1 MKDQEILG
9 LMEAYSSMYVPQEL
23 TEEVE
28 IAAQYFYEM
37 GLNEDGVDILI
48 EELGVEEFANFVYDI
63 AEEYVLTEARAGGV
77 KIEPKLA
84 SGKEIKGKPKAA
96 SLKRLGAQKA
106 ARKEAEEN
114 ASESKPSGMKASLQ
128 RQSAVAAAANKQPK
142 KPGFLDRVA
151 NAVTKGIERHNAANK
166 SLSKAAS
173 ETGKTLSKVGQ
184 AASTVAKG
192 VASGVTGTAKLAGH
206 VVKKGLSEEV
216 EAWVNQL
223 VEEGYDL
230 SEYTWD
236 EMTEIYIAEAKI
248 DDVKYGTG
256 EKDSSRNS
264 YLSKNSPNV
273 RTDRN
278 KRFDSTAGKL
288 ATHSEVEGKRLS
300 KHFSGRGVKKEEVE
314 AWVNQLVEEGY
325 DLSEYSWDDMTEI
338 YIAEIKGIEGHI
350 NPNTGQSSYGLD
362 SGLAMTPRKR
372 METRANALQ
381 KRGEGKRANKI
392 RAVMKRPSMD
402 ESFDIYDVILSHL
415 LDEGYAESVDQAEVI
430 MVNMSEEWRESI
442 VEAQKPLP
450 KNKMWRQ
457 MVDKPNRTGEN
468 LYSKNNLK
476 MHSVI
481 KAHDAD
487 PKGEAEKAKAKSK
500 YTG

>member
-48 EELGVEEFANFVYDI
+48 EELGLEEFANFVYDI
-63 AEEYVLTEARAGGV
+63 AEDYILTEARAGGV

-96 SLKRLGAQKA
+96 SLKRLSAQKE
-106 ARKEAEEN
+106 ARKEAEEK

-128 RQSAVAAAANKQPK
+128 RQSAVAAAAKKQPK

-206 VVKKGLSEEV
+206 VAKKGLSEEV

-236 EMTEIYIAEAKI
+236 EMIEIYIAEAKI
-248 DDVKYGTG
+248 DDVKYGKG

-300 KHFSGRGVKKEEVE
+300 KHFSGRGVKKEQV
-314 AWVNQLVEEGY
+314 
-325 DLSEYSWDDMTEI
+325 
-338 YIAEIKGIEGHI
+338 
-350 NPNTGQSSYGLD
+350 
-362 SGLAMTPRKR
+362 
-372 METRANALQ
+372 
-381 KRGEGKRANKI
+381 
-392 RAVMKRPSMD
+392 
-402 ESFDIYDVILSHL
+402 DIYDIILSHL
-415 LDEGYAESVDQAEVI
+415 LDEGYAETQEQAEAI
-430 MVNMSEEWRESI
+430 MVNMSEDWRESI
-442 VEAQKPLP
+442 MEKREHDEPGEEDGNPDVRSHNRAVGYKSKPKQKYGSY
-450 KNKMWRQ
+450 
-457 MVDKPNRTGEN
+457 DKRDRGGSEED
-468 LYSKNNLK
+468 
-476 MHSVI
+476 H
-481 KAHDAD
+481 
-487 PKGEAEKAKAKSK
+487 EKALGLQNLIRSVQGGSVKKSV
-500 YTG
+500 

>member
-9 LMEAYSSMYVPQEL
+9 LMEAYSTMYAPQEL

-48 EELGVEEFANFVYDI
+48 EELGLEEFANFVYDI
-63 AEEYVLTEARAGGV
+63 AEDYVLTEARAGGV

-106 ARKEAEEN
+106 ARKEAEEK

-128 RQSAVAAAANKQPK
+128 RQSAVAAAAKKQPK

-151 NAVTKGIERHNAANK
+151 NAVSAGIERHNAANK
-166 SLSKAAS
+166 NLSRAAS
-173 ETGKTLSKVGQ
+173 ETGKTLSKVGK

-206 VVKKGLSEEV
+206 IAKKGLSEEV

-236 EMTEIYIAEAKI
+236 EMTEIYLDEANKAEKEL
-248 DDVKYGTG
+248 GLT
-256 EKDSSRNS
+256 SRERTRARN
-264 YLSKNSPNV
+264 LHQN
-273 RTDRN
+273 TDRPIFYAKKN
-278 KRFDSTAGKL
+278 NSLKDRSSSTINTAHKKMAAKRRETA
-288 ATHSEVEGKRLS
+288 V
-300 KHFSGRGVKKEEVE
+300 
-314 AWVNQLVEEGY
+314 
-325 DLSEYSWDDMTEI
+325 
-338 YIAEIKGIEGHI
+338 
-350 NPNTGQSSYGLD
+350 
-362 SGLAMTPRKR
+362 
-372 METRANALQ
+372 
-381 KRGEGKRANKI
+381 
-392 RAVMKRPSMD
+392 
-402 ESFDIYDVILSHL
+402 ESFDIYDLVLSHL
-415 LDEGYAESVDQAEVI
+415 LDEGYAESVEQAEVI

-500 YTG
+500 YKG

>member
-106 ARKEAEEN
+106 ARKEAEEK

-206 VVKKGLSEEV
+206 VAKKGLSEEV

-248 DDVKYGTG
+248 DDVKYGKG

-264 YLSKNSPNV
+264 YLSNNSPNV

-300 KHFSGRGVKKEEVE
+300 KHFSGRGVKQEQVD
-314 AWVNQLVEEGY
+314 LY
-325 DLSEYSWDDMTEI
+325 DI
-338 YIAEIKGIEGHI
+338 
-350 NPNTGQSSYGLD
+350 
-362 SGLAMTPRKR
+362 
-372 METRANALQ
+372 
-381 KRGEGKRANKI
+381 
-392 RAVMKRPSMD
+392 
-402 ESFDIYDVILSHL
+402 ILSHL
-415 LDEGYAESVDQAEVI
+415 LDEGYADTEQAAEAI
-430 MVNMSEEWRESI
+430 MVNMSEDWRESI
-442 VEAQKPLP
+442 VEEVLDERNRGEEGMSDREVSRRRNLGGNTRSKVSSSSLGDHGPQGAIQKFHSI
-450 KNKMWRQ
+450 KSKQRQ
-457 MVDKPNRTGEN
+457 ELHKTARGVRGDTGE
-468 LYSKNNLK
+468 SGG
-476 MHSVI
+476 
-481 KAHDAD
+481 
-487 PKGEAEKAKAKSK
+487 KGRYEANKDHTDGYPSITKRGQGPS
-500 YTG
+500 

>member
-48 EELGVEEFANFVYDI
+48 EELGLEEFANFVYDI
-63 AEEYVLTEARAGGV
+63 AEDYILTEARAGGV

-84 SGKEIKGKPKAA
+84 SGKEIKGKPKAS
-96 SLKRLGAQKA
+96 SLKRLGAQKE
-106 ARKEAEEN
+106 ARKEAEEK

-128 RQSAVAAAANKQPK
+128 RQSAVAAAAKKQPK

-151 NAVTKGIERHNAANK
+151 GAVNAGIKRHNDANK
-166 SLSKAAS
+166 NLNKVAS
-173 ETGKTLSKVGQ
+173 ETGKTLSKVGK
-184 AASTVAKG
+184 AAATVAKG
-192 VASGVTGTAKLAGH
+192 VASGVSGTAKLAGH
-206 VVKKGLSEEV
+206 VAKKGLSEEV

-248 DDVKYGTG
+248 DDVKYGEG

-288 ATHSEVEGKRLS
+288 TTHSEVEGKRLS
-300 KHFSGRGVKKEEVE
+300 KHFSGRGVKKEQVD
-314 AWVNQLVEEGY
+314 LY
-325 DLSEYSWDDMTEI
+325 DI
-338 YIAEIKGIEGHI
+338 
-350 NPNTGQSSYGLD
+350 
-362 SGLAMTPRKR
+362 
-372 METRANALQ
+372 
-381 KRGEGKRANKI
+381 
-392 RAVMKRPSMD
+392 
-402 ESFDIYDVILSHL
+402 ILSHL
-415 LDEGYAESVDQAEVI
+415 LDEGYAESVEQAEVI
-430 MVNMSEEWRESI
+430 MVNMSEDWRESI
-442 VEAQKPLP
+442 VEEVLDEKKYEADEKLPGSGKTPNEKMQRAQGKHGANYMSARGDVRFRGNPANSSHSRGRKVKIIKDIIASGEDP
-450 KNKMWRQ
+450 RNSSQAGIGWGNDARKIGRPGDRPGDRIK
-457 MVDKPNRTGEN
+457 KTNRTE
-468 LYSKNNLK
+468 
-476 MHSVI
+476 
-481 KAHDAD
+481 DD
-487 PKGEAEKAKAKSK
+487 DAKSTHTQGGLRAHK
-500 YTG
+500 TKAGGYRTLKKNEG

>member
-63 AEEYVLTEARAGGV
+63 AEDYVLTEARAGGV

-106 ARKEAEEN
+106 ARKEAEEK

-206 VVKKGLSEEV
+206 VAKKGLSEEV

-248 DDVKYGTG
+248 DDVKYGKD

-300 KHFSGRGVKKEEVE
+300 KHFSGRGVKKEQVD
-314 AWVNQLVEEGY
+314 LY
-325 DLSEYSWDDMTEI
+325 DI
-338 YIAEIKGIEGHI
+338 
-350 NPNTGQSSYGLD
+350 
-362 SGLAMTPRKR
+362 
-372 METRANALQ
+372 
-381 KRGEGKRANKI
+381 
-392 RAVMKRPSMD
+392 
-402 ESFDIYDVILSHL
+402 ILSHL

-430 MVNMSEEWRESI
+430 MVNMSEEWREDIMEKTAMSKRGLDEPTI
-442 VEAQKPLP
+442 RNTIA
-450 KNKMWRQ
+450 KN
-457 MVDKPNRTGEN
+457 TGGGESADRASA
-468 LYSKNNLK
+468 LEKQSTY
-476 MHSVI
+476 
-481 KAHDAD
+481 D
-487 PKGEAEKAKAKSK
+487 PKTDQQRQNYARAQRGDHRKTTSSSPGLRGYGHQSSDPAVKAKQAARGAQRGSATLTPNEKK
-500 YTG
+500 KFDR